1 MTHFG
6 LICPTATGHI
16 NTIFPLAKE
25 LQKRGHHIT
34 VINIPYAETLAS
46 ATGFDFQVFGE
57 AEWSNEIR
65 TQSYAKLAQLSG
77 KEALNF
83 TFGTLKK
90 KTANALRD
98 VPQIIKEVGIEALIV
113 DQTSFEGGT
122 IAEYLNIP
130 FITLCSALPFNQE
143 INIPPFAVS
152 WGYNRAWWAK
162 LRNQLGYSQIN
173 RLFKPT
179 WEIVSEYRRQWNLPA
194 YSDISDINEY
204 DSKVAIISQQPVE
217 FEFPRQKL
225 PTHFHFT
232 GPFHDSTGRKA
243 VDFPFEK
250 LNDKP
255 LIYASMGTLQNR
267 LKYVFSYIAEACT
280 GLDAQLI
287 ISLGGALEPEAIGNL
302 PGNPLVVKYAPQL
315 ELLQKASLTITHSG
329 LNTTLES
336 LNNGVPM
343 VAIPVTNDQPGV
355 AARTAWS
362 GAGEVIPLKKLNVS
376 KLRESIKRVLTEEYY
391 KQNALKLQTAIRN
404 AGGVKSAA
412 DIIEKAVTTREPV
425 LVQR

>member
-16 NTIFPLAKE
+16 NTIFPLGKE
-25 LQKRGHHIT
+25 LQRRGHHIT
-34 VINIPYAETLAS
+34 VINIPYAETLAT
-46 ATGFDFQVFGE
+46 AAGFDFQIFGE
-57 AEWSNEIR
+57 VEWSNEIR
-65 TQSYAKLAQLSG
+65 AQLYAKLAQLSG

-83 TFGTLKK
+83 TFDMLKK
-90 KTANALRD
+90 KTAAALQEI
-98 VPQIIKEVGIEALIV
+98 PQIIKEARIEALIV

-122 IAEYLNIP
+122 IAEYLDIP

-143 INIPPFAVS
+143 NNVPPFAVP
-152 WGYNRAWWAK
+152 WGYNLAWWAK
-162 LRNQLGYSQIN
+162 LRNQLGYSQVN
-173 RLFKPT
+173 RFFKPT
-179 WEIVSEYRRQWNLPA
+179 WEIVSEHRRQWNLPA
-194 YSDISDINEY
+194 YPDISDINYY
-204 DSKVAIISQQPVE
+204 DSKVAIISQQPIE

-225 PTHFHFT
+225 PAHFHFT

-243 VDFPFEK
+243 VDFPFEN

-267 LKYVFSYIAEACT
+267 LKYVFSYIAEACN
-280 GLDAQLI
+280 GLDAQLV

-362 GAGEVIPLKKLNVS
+362 GAGEAIPLKKLTVS
-376 KLRESIKRVLTEEYY
+376 KLRESIKRVLTSDSY
-391 KQNALKLQTAIRN
+391 KQNALKLQTAIHN
-404 AGGVKSAA
+404 AGGVKRAA
-412 DIIEKAVTTREPV
+412 DIIEKAVTTSKPV
-425 LVQR
+425 IVQR